1 MLAKEMLPGTVVK
14 VPAERLTL
22 TLEPHGKKPWK
33 STGGRYRF
41 SHTQVQAS
49 LDAGEAQVITS
60 GDAAVA
66 VV

>member
-1 MLAKEMLPGTVVK
+1 MLAKEMPPGTKIK

-22 TLEPHGKKPWK
+22 TLQAHGKKPWR
-33 STGGRYRF
+33 TAAGQYRF
-41 SHTQVQAS
+41 SHDQVQAS
-49 LDAGEAQVITS
+49 LDAGEAEVITA